1 MEKKSLISHICWVFV
16 FLTMCYGFANLSAH
30 MRDGFLVSRDL
41 DYISMTMIA
50 ESVMYLLLGAMFG
63 ILLYIGVTKAV
74 TKQQILIEILIVEIP
89 ILISIIDELGR
100 EILSQLGFQVRWVLE
115 KPFYSFRLAAV
126 AYIIFLFVVRKKV
139 SCKNPNTM

>member
-1 MEKKSLISHICWVFV
+1 
-16 FLTMCYGFANLSAH
+16 

-126 AYIIFLFVVRKKV
+126 AYIIFLYVVRKKV

>member
-16 FLTMCYGFANLSAH
+16 FLTMSYGFANLSAH
-30 MRDGFLVSRDL
+30 MRDGFLVNRDL

-63 ILLYIGVTKAV
+63 ILLYIGVTKSV

-126 AYIIFLFVVRKKV
+126 VYIIFLYVVRKKV